1 MARSSS
7 RPVFVALCLIGL
19 APSAAFAHAQS
30 LSYGDYQVRG
40 AEVDA
45 RLRFAA
51 LDLADRVHLVRDG
64 SGNFTS
70 ADVEKVAPAIF
81 SATLAQV
88 SASSEK
94 NGCILQ
100 PIHAVSADGKGGLV
114 ITGSF
119 QCPGDVGALELNLGF
134 ISELPSGHTHLSLI
148 SFDGGAP
155 IERLAQDG
163 SEVMVAQ
170 RQADLKSTLGK
181 LFLLGVGHI
190 FTGYDHVAFLIGL
203 LLLGGTLRRLIGI
216 VSAFTV
222 AHSITLALAAL
233 NIFAPPPQI
242 IEPSIA
248 LSIIFIAGEDL
259 WALRNAGGA
268 GAQGGRSELAL
279 RHRWMITFAFGLIHG
294 FGFAGALRELHLPRA
309 GLAASLVMFNLGVE
323 AGQICI
329 VALVFP
335 LLKQLRMSARP
346 GRAVSFA
353 LAAIIG
359 LLGAFWLVQRI
370 FLIVTGRSDLL

>member
-1 MARSSS
+1 MPRRCS
-7 RPVFVALCLIGL
+7 RAVGLALAVLGL
-19 APSAAFAHAQS
+19 APAAALAHAQS
-30 LSYGDYQVRG
+30 LSYGDYQVHDAR
-40 AEVDA
+40 VDA

-51 LDLADRVHLVRDG
+51 LDLADRVQLARDS
-64 SGNFTS
+64 SGNFTP
-70 ADVEKVAPAIF
+70 ADVERVAPAIF
-81 SATLAQV
+81 AATLAQV

-94 NGCILQ
+94 NSCVLQ
-100 PIHAVSADGKGGLV
+100 PVHSVSADGKDGLV

-119 QCPGDVGALELNLGF
+119 QCSGDVGALELKLGF
-134 ISELPSGHTHLSLI
+134 IAELPSGHTHLSLI

-155 IERLAQDG
+155 IERLAQAG
-163 SEVMVAQ
+163 SEVMIAQ

-181 LFLLGVGHI
+181 LFLLGVRHI
-190 FTGYDHVAFLIGL
+190 FTGYDHIAFLIGL

-233 NIFAPPPQI
+233 NIFAPPPQL

-294 FGFAGALRELHLPRA
+294 FGFAGALRELHLPRG

-335 LLKQLRMSARP
+335 LLKQVRRSART
-346 GRAVSFA
+346 GRVVSFA

-359 LLGAFWLVQRI
+359 LLGAFWLVQRL
-370 FLIVTGRSDLL
+370 FLIFTGRSDLL